1 MEGGREKEVW
11 IEGGR
16 GKEEEKVYE
25 IDEEEEAE
33 RSFKQE
39 EGDRNK
45 RRKKGEKGG
54 DEG

>member
-1 MEGGREKEVW
+1 M
-11 IEGGR
+11 
-16 GKEEEKVYE
+16 YE